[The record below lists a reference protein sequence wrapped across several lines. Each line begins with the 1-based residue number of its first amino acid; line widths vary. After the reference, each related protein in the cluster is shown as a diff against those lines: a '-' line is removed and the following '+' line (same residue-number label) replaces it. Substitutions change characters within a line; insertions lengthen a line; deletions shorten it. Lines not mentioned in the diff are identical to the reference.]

1 MGKKLNV
8 DIGLPADD
16 SEVQAFT
23 RIVSQALFFPAV
35 DLDVWIKREGP
46 ENIRVARRK
55 DGVVGGLI
63 VQRMGQ
69 WFGGRSVPMGAV
81 RAVGVAPEHRATG
94 VASQLLTTALEEMRR
109 DGVPLS
115 ALFPATQPVYRRPGY
130 EQAGVR
136 LTYRLPA
143 SAIDVRDRTLHLRPI
158 EPADR
163 DAVRR
168 AYSERARRTSGNLD
182 RNEWYWQR
190 IFDPPPWGSQTYGY
204 QIEHEGRAEAY
215 TVFAQKAGDKLHNA
229 HHVEL
234 VDLVTLTAEAGRRL
248 LTFFADHRS
257 MAKTVTWS
265 GAPAEP
271 MLYLLAEQASNIVHR
286 LDWMLRI
293 VDVRCALEARGYPPA
308 ANTDVHVEVVDD
320 VLRHNHGR
328 FVLEVSDSQ
337 GRVREGGGGNVRI
350 DVRGLAA
357 LYTGHLSPADL
368 KLAGY
373 LDGPDEDLAKAAL
386 VFAGPAPWMPDIF

>member
-35 DLDVWIKREGP
+35 DLDLWIKREGP
-46 ENIRVARRK
+46 ENVRVARRK

-81 RAVGVAPEHRATG
+81 RAVGVAPEHRAAG
-94 VASQLLTTALEEMRR
+94 AASQLLGTALDEMHR
-109 DGVPLS
+109 DGVPIS
-115 ALFPATQPVYRRPGY
+115 VLFPATQPVYRRPGY

-136 LTYRLPA
+136 LTYRLPT
-143 SAIDVRDRTLHLRPI
+143 SAIDVRDRTLRLRPI

-163 DAVRR
+163 DPVRR
-168 AYSERARRTSGNLD
+168 AYAEQARRTSGNLD

-190 IFDPPPWGSQTYGY
+190 IFDPPPWGSQAYGY
-204 QIEHEGRAEAY
+204 LIERQGRVEAY
-215 TVFAQKAGDKLHNA
+215 TVFTQKAVDKLRNA

-257 MAKTVTWS
+257 MAETVTWS

-271 MLYLLAEQASNIVHR
+271 ILFLLAEQASSIVHR

-293 VDVRCALEARGYPPA
+293 IDVRGALEARGYPPV
-308 ANTDVHVEVVDD
+308 ANTEVHVEVVDD
-320 VLRHNHGR
+320 VLRHNHRR

-373 LDGPDEDLAKAAL
+373 LEGPDEDLAKAAL
-386 VFAGPAPWMPDIF
+386 MFAGPAPWMPDVF